1 MKQSTEQIPE
11 EIKTELI
18 RKSIHVT
25 IALAPS
31 LAAID
36 RSFTMFLLSGGVLL
50 YTYLENLRREGVTI
64 PLFSAIT
71 VQASRKRDEGR
82 FVMGPIT
89 LGLGALLALLLYP
102 SPASSVAIYSLAFGD
117 GFASL
122 VGKVAGR
129 YRPIWLMGKSL
140 EGSFACFVAVLMV
153 SYRVTQRLTLSLTVA
168 VVSTFIEALPLAD
181 FDNILI
187 PVAAGFTVMILL

>member
-1 MKQSTEQIPE
+1 MKQSTERIPE
-11 EIKTELI
+11 EIKTELL
-18 RKSIHVT
+18 RKSIHLT

-36 RSFTMFLLSGGVLL
+36 RPFTMFLLSGGILL

-64 PLFSAIT
+64 PLISTIT
-71 VQASRKRDEGR
+71 LRASRKRDEGR

-122 VGKVAGR
+122 VGKLAGR
-129 YRPIWLMGKSL
+129 YRPAWLMGKSL
-140 EGSFACFVAVLMV
+140 EGSLACFVAVLMA
-153 SYRVTQRLTLSLTVA
+153 SYRVTQRLALSFAVA
-168 VVSTFIEALPLAD
+168 VVSTLIEALPLED

-187 PVAAGFTVMILL
+187 PVAAGFTVMVLL

>member
-1 MKQSTEQIPE
+1 MKHSIEGISE
-11 EIKTELI
+11 EIKTELV
-18 RKSIHVT
+18 RKSIHLM
-25 IALAPS
+25 IAVAPS

-50 YTYLENLRREGVTI
+50 YTYLENLRREGVSI
-64 PLFSAIT
+64 PLISTIT
-71 VQASRKRDEGR
+71 LRASRKRDEGR

-122 VGKVAGR
+122 VGKLAGR
-129 YRPIWLMGKSL
+129 YRPTWLMGKSL
-140 EGSFACFVAVLMV
+140 EGSLACFVAVLLV
-153 SYRVTQRLTLSLTVA
+153 SYRITQRLALSVVVA
-168 VVSTFIEALPLAD
+168 LVTTIIEALPLED

-187 PVAAGFTVMILL
+187 PVAAGFTVMVLL